1 MLYARRHADGRI
13 EAIFHKKPR
22 GRSESVAADH
32 PDVVAFLAAAGGKRG
47 DTKRKGNT
55 KQAPGNNG
63 PVLGGMWTNDDLAM
77 VRVVEDLI
85 DVLIQKN
92 LITLTDLP
100 LPAQRKLMSRHGK
113 RDDWGY
119 VARLYPT
126 SKEDELG

>member
-1 MLYARRHADGRI
+1 MLYARRNADGRI
-13 EAIFHKKPR
+13 EAIFREKPR
-22 GRSESVAADH
+22 GRSEPLAADH
-32 PDVVAFLAAAGGKRG
+32 PDVLAFLSAAGGNSGGTSPDRPAEG
-47 DTKRKGNT
+47 PPGGN
-55 KQAPGNNG
+55 KWA
-63 PVLGGMWTNDDLAM
+63 NDDLAM

-119 VARLYPT
+119 IARLYPT
-126 SKEDELG
+126 SKDDELG